1 MSTLKSPESTQF
13 LDLRVTH
20 IEQGFEDLKT
30 ITKHTNDRVD
40 QIYEHLISREQSSST
55 QRTSWRQWGGA
66 TVLSIIALA
75 VTLWEKVM
83 SQT

>member
-1 MSTLKSPESTQF
+1 MSTLKSPESTQL

-40 QIYEHLISREQSSST
+40 QIYEHLISREQSSSN
-55 QRTSWRQWGGA
+55 RKASWKQWGGA
-66 TVLSIIALA
+66 TVLSILALG
-75 VTLWEKVM
+75 VTLWEKFM
-83 SQT
+83 SPA